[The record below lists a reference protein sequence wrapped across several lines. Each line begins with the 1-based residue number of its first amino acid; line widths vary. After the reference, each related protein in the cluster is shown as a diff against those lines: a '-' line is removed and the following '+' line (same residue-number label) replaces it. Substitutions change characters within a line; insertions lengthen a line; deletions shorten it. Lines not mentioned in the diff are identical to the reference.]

1 MQRQVLPKEVVIKQ
15 VVLSALVMI
24 APAFAEH
31 SSNTVHLYNWEAYL
45 SPTVKNDLKSKHK
58 VAIEEFFF
66 SDEAVRDE
74 LLLSERGRTIDLVV
88 VESVRLQMLAKQGAI
103 QNISSIQN
111 QIADRFEKRWLEA
124 CGEYGIPY
132 SWGTSGILYRS
143 DKIQNPVTSWAS
155 LLMPDKALQN
165 KISMYYHPIDLIG
178 AAMLFL
184 KHDPFSDD
192 EEKLQHAYQLLEEQ
206 RPFLSSTQYILE
218 AIQEPKKLDNVY
230 MAFGFSGDDY
240 VLNQLSN
247 SDEVQWKYVVPEEGT
262 VVWLECLAVP
272 AGKPVSKA
280 TSEAIDYLSSPEV
293 AALNAEE
300 SWFSSPNLNVTPY
313 LSEEYLNDPIINP
326 APDLIER
333 SYIYR
338 PVSDIGLRL
347 RQRIV
352 EDLR

>member
-1 MQRQVLPKEVVIKQ
+1 MQRQVLPKVVVIKR
-15 VVLSALVMI
+15 VVLSALVLI
-24 APAFAEH
+24 APAFADH
-31 SSNTVHLYNWEAYL
+31 SSDTVHLYNWEAYL
-45 SPTVKNDLKSKHK
+45 SPTVKNDFKSKHNIT
-58 VAIEEFFF
+58 IEEFFF

-111 QIADRFEKRWLEA
+111 RIANRFEKRWLDA

-143 DKIQNPVTSWAS
+143 DKTQNPVTSWAS
-155 LLMPDKALQN
+155 LLNPDDALRN

-178 AAMLFL
+178 AAMMFL
-184 KHDPFSDD
+184 KHDPFSDN
-192 EEKLQHAYQLLEEQ
+192 EEKLHDAYQLLEQQ
-206 RPFLSSTQYILE
+206 RPFLSSTEYILE
-218 AIQEPKKLDNVY
+218 AIQEPKKLDNIY
-230 MAFGFSGDDY
+230 MAFGFSGDEY
-240 VLNQLSN
+240 VLNQLSD

-272 AGKPVSKA
+272 AGRPVSKA
-280 TSEAIDYLSSPEV
+280 TIKAIDYLSYPEV

-300 SWFSSPNLNVTPY
+300 SWFSSPNLNVAPY
-313 LSEEYLNDPIINP
+313 LSEEYLSDPIINP
-326 APDLIER
+326 DPTLIER

-338 PVSDIGLRL
+338 PISDVGLRL